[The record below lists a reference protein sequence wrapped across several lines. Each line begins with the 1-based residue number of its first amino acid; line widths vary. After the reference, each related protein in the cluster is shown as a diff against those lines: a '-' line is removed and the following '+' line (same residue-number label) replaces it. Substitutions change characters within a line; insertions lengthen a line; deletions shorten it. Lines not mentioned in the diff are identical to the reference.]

1 MVSCVQKKEV
11 YMKISENTRK
21 AYSEVDV
28 FLNLLP
34 EDPSLWGETLKK
46 KRIE

>member
-1 MVSCVQKKEV
+1 
-11 YMKISENTRK
+11 MKISENIRK

-34 EDPSLWGETLKK
+34 EDKRDKVPENVRKYFKEEKDDSYKK
-46 KRIE
+46 V